1 MGVPFLDKMMEKID
15 NFQLFTMSLLKWFTD
30 IGSTFKIYH
39 TNFPWQSEKE
49 WLGFECLME

>member
-1 MGVPFLDKMMEKID
+1 MGVPFLGKMMEKID